1 MVNLHKKD
9 YFSVDSLSLHM
20 FKYSFVKKCVD
31 SDVDYR
37 IIMKLLGHKLD
48 KVNDRYIYIL
58 IWQNF
63 KNQEKKWILAIK
75 KWKRIY
81 KKCVKCM

>member
-1 MVNLHKKD
+1 MNMVNLHKKD

-48 KVNDRYIYIL
+48 KVNDRYIHIDMTKL
-58 IWQNF
+58 Q
-63 KNQEKKWILAIK
+63 KSREKVNLS
-75 KWKRIY
+75 Y
-81 KKCVKCM
+81 KKMKKNL